1 MLNSV
6 QFLESVQVMGLF
18 EVRVLVL
25 MLGFEGIILLGD
37 IQEYIGMIES
47 PRIYSSFSW
56 LFLTTVRNVKFV
68 QHRFG

>member
-6 QFLESVQVMGLF
+6 PFLEAVHVMGLF

-37 IQEYIGMIES
+37 MSEYILMIES
-47 PRIYSSFSW
+47 PRICASFFW